1 MGDSVRRNDGNDR
14 QEGGAGFFRDPRLCS
29 VPQSPKYSLSQK
41 SLASHAEKYGLQGG
55 RAVKMTLSQ
64 EGDSPGW
71 DFPEKRKD
79 ISVSLF
85 QRNSQA
91 HHCYSALVLH
101 SPGNIIPLSREIQ
114 LGSPQNP

>member
-1 MGDSVRRNDGNDR
+1 MGDSVRRNDGNAR
-14 QEGGAGFFRDPRLCS
+14 REGGAGFFCDLQLYN
-29 VPQSPKYSLSQK
+29 VPQAPKYSQFQK
-41 SLASHAEKYGLQGG
+41 SLASHAEEYGLQGG

-71 DFPEKRKD
+71 DFPEKRED

-91 HHCYSALVLH
+91 HHCYSTLVLH
-101 SPGNIIPLSREIQ
+101 SPGNIIPFSRGIQ
-114 LGSPQNP
+114 LGSP